1 MRELGSVGPGPGD
14 GGEADRLGI
23 NSYLELIGGENR
35 ERESQEAR
43 LPELTAQPW
52 RISDIKSKIS
62 KTTDSQMGSK
72 TAVKIGK
79 LGSFAFKGAKA
90 EKQPKES
97 SVEVNTNKIKEMF
110 EDNARMGSK
119 RTVSEL
125 NLGPAVRKKK
135 VVIDPLQQQAIL
147 PAVRRR
153 DSAKTKAW
161 SHKLASY
168 WSNKG
173 PKKDNESNHS
183 KQKMETLPSH
193 AKRSPEEEEAW
204 KSIEDPEE
212 RKRAI
217 LLKHGFKPRDPV
229 KEAERERE
237 LDIDAE
243 LNTIPN
249 HVLHDELLYRK
260 YMERELGFQ
269 FSRIPDSQVGR
280 LTVES
285 RHLKLI
291 FQAPPAPLLF
301 WPTKRNYE
309 KLTNLLSSLSF
320 PYQFQVPILWQIYVP
335 ELMYQKL
342 PPSRAPA
349 RAPCPH
355 PRRARKRAVIP
366 RAACSTSSVR

>member
-125 NLGPAVRKKK
+125 NLGPRKKK

-193 AKRSPEEEEAW
+193 AKRSPEEEAW

-243 LNTIPN
+243 LDTIPN

-269 FSRIPDSQVGR
+269 YSRIPDSQVGR

-291 FQAPPAPLLF
+291 FQAPPAPLPF
-301 WPTKRNYE
+301 FGQPREITRNF
-309 KLTNLLSSLSF
+309 L
-320 PYQFQVPILWQIYVP
+320 I
-335 ELMYQKL
+335 
-342 PPSRAPA
+342 
-349 RAPCPH
+349 
-355 PRRARKRAVIP
+355 
-366 RAACSTSSVR
+366 CSAL